1 MSSFFIPVS
10 GGSDFH
16 FEDWESLRFG
26 FIPFLL
32 SNSLFWKN
40 LVCCVRVCFME
51 ITSITKHSLT
61 KEKKYTDVNASSR
74 VVVQSIEDMTK
85 EGEPAISAKAFD
97 PTLLRRVVDQI
108 RNTFNLFDKRLHF
121 RVNMEANTVVVEV
134 VDSKTNTVI
143 REIPSEEMQELKRK
157 IQESTGAF
165 VDIDA

>member
-1 MSSFFIPVS
+1 
-10 GGSDFH
+10 
-16 FEDWESLRFG
+16 
-26 FIPFLL
+26 
-32 SNSLFWKN
+32 
-40 LVCCVRVCFME
+40 ME
-51 ITSITKHSLT
+51 IANIARHSLANQ
-61 KEKKYTDVNASSR
+61 KKYTDVNAGSR

-85 EGEPAISAKAFD
+85 EAEPAISAKAFD

-157 IQESTGAF
+157 IQESTGVF
-165 VDIDA
+165 VDVNA